1 VVGAKK
7 EDDAYDEDEEVGKNT
22 KKRAK
27 RKKKKKVIETS
38 SGEDAVEK
46 LKDDKKKE
54 DVKDEEEE
62 EEVAIATGATEADEA
77 VVTEKI
83 RTRTKEL
90 VQELSSKGN
99 KFTLT
104 SITKALTGITQGGF
118 STVSIKKNKSV
129 YRTQST
135 PHSSFSCIGS

>member
-1 VVGAKK
+1 MVGAEK

-129 YRTQST
+129 YRPQST